1 MCNCIQTIIEDKSN
15 QLTDGSKKFV
25 ARMLTTAIFFVSG
38 QTRTISE
45 VELTFVGQK
54 KKKIVNMI
62 HTYCPFCGVKYVK

>member
-1 MCNCIQTIIEDKSN
+1 
-15 QLTDGSKKFV
+15 
-25 ARMLTTAIFFVSG
+25 MLTTAIFMVSG

-54 KKKIVNMI
+54 KKKIINMI